1 MKKIITFIAAIM
13 IAASSCAQV
22 HKAVDNKIRN
32 EYKEDYELISID
44 TVAMPIR
51 ILMSLEFAM
60 TADYAKATEKLKTI
74 TELAPDLQPVALKK
88 LVETM
93 EKNLNSLVKIEDIVA
108 MRDSNAP
115 HEDDYYNYQRTKV
128 YLKKSQREE
137 TFYIHLGENSISRT
151 QVEYN
156 NLEASA
162 FLKYWQYRDLHKEL
176 KRILNMY

>member
-1 MKKIITFIAAIM
+1 MT
-13 IAASSCAQV
+13 
-22 HKAVDNKIRN
+22 VDH
-32 EYKEDYELISID
+32 
-44 TVAMPIR
+44 
-51 ILMSLEFAM
+51 
-60 TADYAKATEKLKTI
+60 AKAAKKLNTI

-137 TFYIHLGENSISRT
+137 VFYIRLGEESISRT
-151 QVEYN
+151 QAEYN
-156 NLEASA
+156 SLEASA
-162 FLKYWQYRDLHKEL
+162 FLKYWQYRDLYKEL
-176 KRILNMY
+176 KRILHMY

>member
-1 MKKIITFIAAIM
+1 MKKIITILAAIM
-13 IAASSCAQV
+13 FTASSWAQV
-22 HKAVDNKIRN
+22 HKAVEDKIRN

-60 TADYAKATEKLKTI
+60 KVDYAKAAEKLNII

-108 MRDSNAP
+108 MRNSNAP

-128 YLKKSQREE
+128 LLKPSGRVE
-137 TFYIHLGENSISRT
+137 TFYIRLGENSISRT

-156 NLEASA
+156 NLESSA
-162 FLKYWQYRDLHKEL
+162 FLKYWQYRDLYKEL
-176 KRILNMY
+176 KSILNMY